1 MVTILLIED
10 NEMNSIMLS
19 RRLKRRGYAVLLA
32 TDGEQGVAM
41 VRAEQPDV
49 VLMDISLPRLDGLSA
64 TRALKRAP
72 ETSHIPIIAVTAHAM
87 DGDEE
92 RCRAAGVDDYDT
104 KPIELDRLL
113 EKMERLLATKRER
126 ST

>member
-64 TRALKRAP
+64 TRALKGAP